1 MENSQTPTFI
11 NDQYFILKKKIV
23 SSSLNAIEKIVKQ
36 ENSEKEAF
44 EKVWIPENQIKGSI
58 KKIDRESFEK
68 VNHYFLDEFK
78 DLIEKGTCLQD
89 LELVAVRRNILTKN
103 DSVSMHKDVDGYVVI
118 IDIPE
123 PSVPEEDE
131 QDSGSQQ
138 PEDSNTIFEGG
149 NILFKKDN
157 GETVEIELKPDE
169 LLIAKCTNEHG
180 VKRVLSGKRESI
192 ALFSRPKAF

>member
-11 NDQYFILKKKIV
+11 NDQYFILKKQIV

>member
-1 MENSQTPTFI
+1 MAN
-11 NDQYFILKKKIV
+11 LKKLVYQYRYLK
-23 SSSLNAIEKIVKQ
+23 LDLDEL
-36 ENSEKEAF
+36 KEAHAIMVVEF
-44 EKVWIPENQIKGSI
+44 EE
-58 KKIDRESFEK
+58 
-68 VNHYFLDEFK
+68 EFK
-78 DLIEKGTCLQD
+78 DIIEKGTCLQD

-123 PSVPEEDE
+123 PTVTEEDE
-131 QDSGSQQ
+131 EEVDSQQ
-138 PEDSNTIFEGG
+138 SEDSNAMFEGG

-157 GETVEIELKPDE
+157 GVTVEIELKSDE

-192 ALFSRPKAF
+192 ALFTRPKTF